1 MTGEAFFS
9 EKGSF
14 GQNSRRKRTICLLI
28 ITALVLFIV
37 AILGRFWEVDA
48 LATDLSRK
56 NLPPGRN
63 YMFGTDFLGRDMVK
77 RTAAGLSMSIRLGI
91 LTASFSALI
100 ALTLGLVSAMCGSIA
115 DSLVSGLIDMV
126 MGIPHMLL
134 LILISFACGKGFT
147 GVVIGISLTHW
158 TSLARLLRAEAMQ
171 LRESQFVKISEKL
184 GMGRWQIVKG
194 HMLPHLLPQ
203 FVTGLILLFPHAI
216 LHEASITFLG
226 FGLAPEEPAVGII
239 LSESMKYLITGKWW
253 LAVFPGLALIA
264 VVLLFQALGQGMNS
278 LLDPGSAHE

>member
-9 EKGSF
+9 RKGSF
-14 GQNSRRKRTICLLI
+14 GQNSRRERTICLII

-37 AILGRFWEVDA
+37 AILGRLWEVDA
-48 LATDLSRK
+48 LATDLSGK
-56 NLPPGRN
+56 NLPPSRN
-63 YMFGTDFLGRDMVK
+63 YLFGTDFLGRDMVK

-100 ALTLGLVSAMCGSIA
+100 ALILGLVSAMCGSIA